1 MKFGGLVGL
10 TLVIAIG
17 FITLLDV
24 PGRMLAQQAP
34 RPMLTTGPAPVKA
47 AQPAVD
53 LGNAF
58 AAASETVRPSVVFIQ
73 AEQLAGSRTPTEQ
86 AHPQLPAPFDRF
98 FEDAPNQIQRM
109 PRRGQGSGFILTPDG
124 YILTNNHVVDD
135 FDRLTVQ
142 LFDRRKFS
150 ATVVGRDP
158 NTDVAV
164 IKIDADHLP
173 AVTLGDSDS
182 LKVGEWVLAIG
193 NPMGAQFSFTVTAGI
208 VSGRGRGLNALVGDN
223 QWAIQDFIQT
233 DAAINP
239 GNSGG
244 PLVNINGQVVGINS
258 AIASQ
263 TGFYEGY
270 SFAIP
275 MNLARTIADQLIGTG
290 RVQRAAL
297 GIRVAAV
304 TPEDAD
310 YVGLDE
316 VRGVTVKGFTDDSP
330 AEAVGM
336 EIGDVIV
343 QIGDTPIDY
352 VAQLQQLVG
361 FKRPGERVAV
371 TVMRTGGE
379 RKTFNVRLQEA
390 QADERTRVASA
401 DRSDRGRRGSA
412 ENMLGLSFEEMSQQA
427 AAGDARVGAEN
438 RGLVITDVDVD
449 GPSRDKQFIP
459 AGMRDGYMDVLTH
472 VNGHR
477 VQTLAQ
483 LRQALGDVKPGDV
496 VSLRLLRV
504 RGESVDTDVVRVRTG
519 GE

>member
-1 MKFGGLVGL
+1 
-10 TLVIAIG
+10 
-17 FITLLDV
+17 
-24 PGRMLAQQAP
+24 
-34 RPMLTTGPAPVKA
+34 
-47 AQPAVD
+47 
-53 LGNAF
+53 
-58 AAASETVRPSVVFIQ
+58 
-73 AEQLAGSRTPTEQ
+73 
-86 AHPQLPAPFDRF
+86 
-98 FEDAPNQIQRM
+98 
-109 PRRGQGSGFILTPDG
+109 
-124 YILTNNHVVDD
+124 
-135 FDRLTVQ
+135 
-142 LFDRRKFS
+142 
-150 ATVVGRDP
+150 
-158 NTDVAV
+158 
-164 IKIDADHLP
+164 
-173 AVTLGDSDS
+173 
-182 LKVGEWVLAIG
+182 
-193 NPMGAQFSFTVTAGI
+193 